1 MKLEDKNKEFEDK
14 NKNSIKVYQIEVEQL
29 KKKEQA
35 YKTYKEW
42 VLNQQWAMER
52 EVKKYIQGFIKK
64 LLENV
69 VLDERGSN
77 KIVDL
82 VKSFEATVV
91 DTISNKLQ

>member
-14 NKNSIKVYQIEVEQL
+14 NKNTIKVYQIEVEQL

-77 KIVDL
+77 KMVDL
-82 VKSFEATVV
+82 VKSF
-91 DTISNKLQ
+91 

>member
-14 NKNSIKVYQIEVEQL
+14 NKNTIKVYQIEVEQL

-42 VLNQQWAMER
+42 VVNQQWAMER
-52 EVKKYIQGFIKK
+52 EVKKYIRGFIKK

-77 KIVDL
+77 KMVDL
-82 VKSFEATVV
+82 VKSF
-91 DTISNKLQ
+91 